1 MFDITKE
8 QLERLKN
15 KYPQGT
21 RVVLTRMEDPHAPSV
36 GTLGTVKDVD
46 DAGSIM
52 VDWDNGSSLS
62 VLYKIDHVKKV

>member
-15 KYPQGT
+15 KYPQGA
-21 RVVLTRMEDPHAPSV
+21 RVVLTRMEDPHAPEL

-46 DAGSIM
+46 DTGSIM